1 MGEGWD
7 IMSNDN
13 LEDRVKKLEH
23 DQKETDSKIGW
34 LTRTMNHV
42 LDILRTVGGHYRR
55 AGKID
60 KGEGAEGED
69 KSE

>member
-1 MGEGWD
+1 
-7 IMSNDN
+7 MSDD
-13 LEDRVKKLEH
+13 LEKEVKDL
-23 DQKETDSKIGW
+23 KEEVKEVKNEVGW
-34 LTRTMNHV
+34 LKRTMDHV

-69 KSE
+69 KGE